1 MRSFKTSHVIDLKF
15 AQNLILK
22 LENHTLEFS
31 ADVNFTNLLNK
42 NWGKRYFTGFDQVQ
56 LLQQVGFLADG
67 TTQHLDTTL
76 LEIMLIK
83 LMMLV

>member
-1 MRSFKTSHVIDLKF
+1 
-15 AQNLILK
+15 
-22 LENHTLEFS
+22 
-31 ADVNFTNLLNK
+31 LNK

>member
-1 MRSFKTSHVIDLKF
+1 
-15 AQNLILK
+15 
-22 LENHTLEFS
+22 
-31 ADVNFTNLLNK
+31 LNK

-76 LEIMLIK
+76 LQEIMLIK